1 MTTQIEAME
10 QELDRL
16 VALRERSVGVGL
28 KRTNFR
34 IAELQNKIDCIKRS
48 ER

>member
-1 MTTQIEAME
+1 MNTQIEAME
-10 QELDRL
+10 HELDRL
-16 VALRERSVGVGL
+16 VSLRERSVGMDL

-34 IAELQNKIDCIKRS
+34 IAELQNRIDCIKRS